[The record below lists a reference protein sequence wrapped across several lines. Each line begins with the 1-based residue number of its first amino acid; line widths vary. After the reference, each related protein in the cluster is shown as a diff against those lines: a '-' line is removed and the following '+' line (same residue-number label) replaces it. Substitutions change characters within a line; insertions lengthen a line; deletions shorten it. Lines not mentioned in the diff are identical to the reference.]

1 MRMDHRVRS
10 RFAGRLGAVAEGEV
24 VEAVTVSKDA
34 GEAPVRSTR
43 DRLVDINTAPADRLK
58 SLTGIGVCYA
68 KKIVAG
74 RPYDSADELRTRG
87 ILPQHIYARL
97 TDRLGT
103 GQS

>member
-10 RFAGRLGAVAEGEV
+10 RFAGRFGAVVEGEV
-24 VEAVTVSKDA
+24 VEPVAKDA
-34 GEAPVRSTR
+34 AEAPVRSTR

-58 SLTGIGVCYA
+58 SLSGIGVCYA

-97 TDRLGT
+97 THRLGT